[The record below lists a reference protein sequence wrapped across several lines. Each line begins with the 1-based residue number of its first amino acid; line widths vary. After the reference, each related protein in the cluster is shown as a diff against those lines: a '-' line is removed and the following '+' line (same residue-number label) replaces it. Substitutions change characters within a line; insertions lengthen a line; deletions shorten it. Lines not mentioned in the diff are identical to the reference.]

1 MSKTQTVVNEVLA
14 SGILGGG
21 VGAMLSALNSKEK
34 FKNSTKKDEEDAATV
49 FAAVAGVGVVL
60 MIFLVILFI
69 LSIVFLIAIY
79 KMMPSYKALHTIMT
93 FFIGPIWYI
102 PALIYY
108 CVANDYTL
116 VLPGMM
122 SGMNKVAAN
131 MGAMNN
137 RARNA
142 RYL

>member
-1 MSKTQTVVNEVLA
+1 MSKTQKVVSEVLA
-14 SGILGGG
+14 GSVLGGG
-21 VGAMLSALNSKEK
+21 VGALMSALNNKEK
-34 FKNSTKKDEEDAATV
+34 FAATSKDDTAAI
-49 FAAVAGVGVVL
+49 FAMSAGLGVVVL
-60 MIFLVILFI
+60 IFLIILFI

-102 PALIYY
+102 PAIIYY
-108 CVANDYTL
+108 CVANDYILTL
-116 VLPGMM
+116 PSMM
-122 SGMNKVAAN
+122 SGMNKGAMN

>member
-1 MSKTQTVVNEVLA
+1 MAQTQTVVSEVLA

-21 VGAMLSALNSKEK
+21 VGAVLTALNSKEK
-34 FKNSTKKDEEDAATV
+34 FKNSSKKEEDAVAILGV
-49 FAAVAGVGVVL
+49 AAGVGVVL
-60 MIFLVILFI
+60 LIFLIILFI

-116 VLPGMM
+116 MLPGMM
-122 SGMNKVAAN
+122 SGINKGASN

-137 RARNA
+137 RSRNG

>member
-1 MSKTQTVVNEVLA
+1 MSKTQSVVGEVLA

-21 VGAMLSALNSKEK
+21 VGAALSALTNKEK
-34 FKNSTKKDEEDAATV
+34 FKNAIKNEDEELLLGL
-49 FAAVAGVGVVL
+49 GVGVGIFVL
-60 MIFLVILFI
+60 LLVIVIFI
-69 LSIVFLIAIY
+69 LAIVFLVAIY
-79 KMMPSYKALHTIMT
+79 KMMPSYKVLHTIMT
-93 FFIGPIWYI
+93 FFIGAVWYI

-116 VLPGMM
+116 MLPGT
-122 SGMNKVAAN
+122 SGSAGMN

-137 RARNA
+137 RSRNA

>member
-1 MSKTQTVVNEVLA
+1 MSKISKTQTVVSEVLA
-14 SGILGGG
+14 GSVLGGG
-21 VGAMLSALNSKEK
+21 VGALLSAINSKEK
-34 FKNSTKKDEEDAATV
+34 FKNTNKDDDDAAM
-49 FAAVAGVGVVL
+49 FGAIAGITVVL
-60 MIFLVILFI
+60 LIFLVILFI

-79 KMMPSYKALHTIMT
+79 KMMPSYKALHTLMT

-116 VLPGMM
+116 MLPGF
-122 SGMNKVAAN
+122 SSSVGAN

-137 RARNA
+137 RTRNSK
-142 RYL
+142 YL